1 MVNISECP
9 VCSNNLFQP
18 FLTCKDFSITG
29 QNFELIQCAN
39 CHFILTSPQ
48 PAVNDLGQ
56 YYNSTNY
63 ISHSDTSKGLINKI
77 YRFIRNFTLK
87 QKIKLIHKYFK
98 QGTLL
103 DIGSGAGYFL
113 NETKKYKFDSI
124 GIEPDSSTRE
134 KSIQQFD
141 LKVYDETYIP
151 DINLNSFDIITMW
164 HVLEHVPNLN
174 ERLEQL
180 KNLLKPNGIL
190 IIALPNCD
198 SFDAQYYK
206 NYWAGFDVPR
216 HLWHFNPSTM
226 ESLASKYNF
235 KLDAILPMYFD
246 AFYVSL
252 LSEKYKNSLL
262 YFLKGLT
269 IGFISNITALISG
282 TSRYSSQIY
291 IFKNANKT

>member
-1 MVNISECP
+1 M
-9 VCSNNLFQP
+9 
-18 FLTCKDFSITG
+18 
-29 QNFELIQCAN
+29 
-39 CHFILTSPQ
+39 
-48 PAVNDLGQ
+48 
-56 YYNSTNY
+56 
-63 ISHSDTSKGLINKI
+63 
-77 YRFIRNFTLK
+77 
-87 QKIKLIHKYFK
+87 
-98 QGTLL
+98 
-103 DIGSGAGYFL
+103 
-113 NETKKYKFDSI
+113 
-124 GIEPDSSTRE
+124 GIEPDSTTRE

-151 DINLNSFDIITMW
+151 VINLNSFDIITMW

-262 YFLKGLT
+262 YFLKD
-269 IGFISNITALISG
+269 
-282 TSRYSSQIY
+282 
-291 IFKNANKT
+291 